1 MYRNS
6 SKIAFLLSTMVV
18 LALLLGACAPAAT
31 QAPAPAA
38 TEPPAPAA
46 TEEPAPVVSECT
58 SPIKITY
65 WDGLGAPDN
74 VPMGE
79 LVKMYNAENKDC
91 VQVEE
96 VVLDW
101 GTLYSKLP
109 LDAKAGNLP
118 CVATMHMPFIRQY
131 VDLGIL
137 LPVDELVANSGIDKN
152 DIAEVA
158 WENTQWEGKRYALP
172 LDMHPFGLY
181 YNVTAFKEA
190 GLDPDKPPTN
200 TEEFLEAAQKLT
212 VDKDGDG
219 TIDQYGISLG
229 YSAGGPFRTWMSL
242 LWQQGGKVLTDDG
255 LKAAFNTPEG
265 EKALQ
270 FLYDWVYTYKI
281 SPKAEEDTDSDFMKG
296 IVAMTITGPWAMG
309 DYNKIEGLEY
319 RTAPVP
325 IFYDQQAVWDQP
337 HSLVFPDCGNTEGTV
352 AAVKFAKW
360 LTYDQDYYWTSN
372 SGHQPIRKSVANS
385 EEFKKLT
392 NWQAF
397 ASELPFSHQYPAI
410 DKGAEVFGRE
420 PTSPFV
426 IMMESVMLDKATPAE
441 ALAAAEKAVNDM
453 LSQ

>member
-1 MYRNS
+1 MRTRRVRLFVMFSALVIVAMILS
-6 SKIAFLLSTMVV
+6 SCASTTTPAPQKPAEAQPSMTE
-18 LALLLGACAPAAT
+18 APAS
-31 QAPAPAA
+31 
-38 TEPPAPAA
+38 TECKTP
-46 TEEPAPVVSECT
+46 T
-58 SPIKITY
+58 KITY

-79 LVKMYNAENKDC
+79 LVKQYNAENKDC

-96 VVLDW
+96 IVLDW

-118 CVATMHMPFIRQY
+118 CVSTMHMPFIRQY

-137 LPVDELVANSGIDKN
+137 KPVDDLVAQAGIDKN

-158 WENTQWEGKRYALP
+158 WANTQWDGKRYALP

-181 YNVTAFKEA
+181 YNVKMFKEA

-200 TEEFLEAAQKLT
+200 MQEFIDYAQKLT
-212 VDKDGDG
+212 VDKNGDG
-219 TIDQYGISLG
+219 TPDQYGTSLG

-255 LKAAFNTPEG
+255 TKAAFNTPEA

-270 FLYDWVYTYKI
+270 FLHDWVYKYKI

-296 IVAMTITGPWAMG
+296 VVAMTITGPWAMG
-309 DYNKIEGLEY
+309 DYDKIDGLEY

-337 HSLVFPDCGNTEGTV
+337 HSIVFPDCGSPEGT
-352 AAVKFAKW
+352 AAAIKFAKW
-360 LTYDQDYYWTSN
+360 LAYDQDYYWTSH

-385 EEFKKLT
+385 AEFKKLA

-397 ASELPFSHQYPAI
+397 AAELPFSHQYPAI

-426 IMMESVMLDKATPAE
+426 IMMESVMLDKAKPAD
-441 ALAAAEKAVNDM
+441 AIAAAEKAVNDM
-453 LSQ
+453 LSQP